1 LIAGLHEVKSNR
13 QVIMESREPLSLAEQ
28 FAAACD
34 WWREAGI
41 DQDFHD
47 APETLL
53 KAPES
58 TSEAPKPT
66 QQAPRPAEEP
76 APPPI
81 SQIGGDPAQW
91 PQALDEFH
99 GWWMREESLDLAGT
113 LQRIPPRGVP
123 QADLM
128 VLVPMPEHGDSEHLL
143 SGEQGTLVRNM
154 LRAMEIAEGNS
165 YLASVLPR
173 HTPLADWDS
182 ILANGMG
189 KVLFHHIALAAPKRL
204 LVLGRDIL
212 PLLGIEKR
220 QGVAKLSL
228 GETSIQLL
236 ASFAPENLLQNAKL
250 RADLWRRWLDWT
262 G

>member
-1 LIAGLHEVKSNR
+1 
-13 QVIMESREPLSLAEQ
+13 MESREPLTLAEQ

-34 WWREAGI
+34 WWREAGV

-53 KAPES
+53 KEVES
-58 TSEAPKPT
+58 ATRAPKPA
-66 QQAPRPAEEP
+66 QQAPKPAEES

-81 SQIGGDPAQW
+81 SQIGDDPTQW
-91 PQALDEFH
+91 PQALDAFH
-99 GWWMREESLDLAGT
+99 GWWMREASLDAAGT

-123 QADLM
+123 QAELM
-128 VLVPMPEHGDSEHLL
+128 VLVPMPEAGDGENLL

-154 LRAMEIAEGNS
+154 LRAMEIAEGKS
-165 YLASVLPR
+165 YFASVLPR

-182 ILANGMG
+182 LLASGMG
-189 KVLFHHIALAAPKRL
+189 KVLRHHIALASPKRL

-212 PLLGIEKR
+212 PLLGQEKR
-220 QGVAKLSL
+220 QGVAELSL

-250 RADLWRRWLDWT
+250 RADLWRRWLDWM